1 MQIRTSLGFRIVSIR
16 VVAIKKTNDNKDK
29 DMGKEKYLF
38 LVVWVQSDVT
48 TIEMSMEGSQ
58 GTKTRSAT

>member
-38 LVVWVQSDVT
+38 WVV
-48 TIEMSMEGSQ
+48 
-58 GTKTRSAT
+58 